1 MDPWLETIGV
11 VLVAVLGVFLGRVF
25 SRFHKPYW
33 ILGYFLSFLLIAV
46 LIISRYVDFI
56 PFWAPLTAGRAKF
69 VILSLAIPMGLI
81 TLLSH
86 LRRKSERFIVCT
98 LAAVLVAGFTVS
110 PFLLGALAREHLR
123 NLETNITPD
132 GICFQTSDYT
142 CGPAA
147 AVTALGKLG
156 LQASEAELAV
166 LSHSTPIVGTL
177 PWSLCTALQDRYSP
191 DGLKCRYQRFDS
203 AVQLKNAGVTL
214 AVVKDGFLRD
224 HCVAV
229 IEVSDQTMLIAD
241 PVWGKKVMSYEQFEK
256 IWRFSGIVLNRDPT

>member
-1 MDPWLETIGV
+1 MAPWLETIGV
-11 VLVAVLGVFLGRVF
+11 VLVALLGVFLGRTF
-25 SRFHKPYW
+25 SRFCNPYW
-33 ILGYFLSFLLIAV
+33 TLGYFLSLLLIAV
-46 LIISRYVDFI
+46 LIISRYADFI
-56 PFWAPLTAGRAKF
+56 PFWAPITAGRVKF

-81 TLLSH
+81 TPLSH
-86 LRRKSERFIVCT
+86 LRRKSEKFIVCAVT
-98 LAAVLVAGFTVS
+98 AVLVTGFTVS
-110 PFLLGALAREHLR
+110 PFLLGAFVREHLR

-166 LSHSTPIVGTL
+166 LSHSTPIVGTM
-177 PWSLCTALQDRYSP
+177 PWSLCSALQDLYGP
-191 DGLKCRYQRFDS
+191 DGLKCQYQKFDS
-203 AVQLKNAGVTL
+203 TAQLKDAGITL
-214 AVVKDGFLRD
+214 AVVRDGFLRD

-241 PVWGKKVMSYEQFEK
+241 PAWGKKVMSHEQFEK